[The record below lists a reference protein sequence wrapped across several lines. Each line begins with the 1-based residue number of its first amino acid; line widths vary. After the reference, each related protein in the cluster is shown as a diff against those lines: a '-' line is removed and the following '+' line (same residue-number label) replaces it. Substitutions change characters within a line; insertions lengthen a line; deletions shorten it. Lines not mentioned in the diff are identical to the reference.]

1 MRSTLKNYT
10 KSNLILHTAFEAGYI
25 NRNDI
30 NMDFGGTTDEEL
42 SHLTI
47 DEIIEEYTEELMEH
61 YDLNWIK
68 ELI

>member
-1 MRSTLKNYT
+1 MKNYT
-10 KSNLILHTAFEAGYI
+10 KNLTILHTAFESGYI

-30 NMDFGGTTDEEL
+30 DFDFGSTTDEKL
-42 SHLTI
+42 NHLTI

-61 YDLNWIK
+61 YELNWIK